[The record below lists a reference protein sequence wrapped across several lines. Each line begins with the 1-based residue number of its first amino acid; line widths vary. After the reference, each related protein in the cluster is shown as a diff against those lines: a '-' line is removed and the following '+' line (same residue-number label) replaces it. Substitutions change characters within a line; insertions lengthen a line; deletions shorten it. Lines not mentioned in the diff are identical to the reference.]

1 MRGRLTF
8 EIVRASQ
15 VYSLN
20 GKKQKK
26 STYVCHMAFFF
37 SYFSKIR
44 NDLRGSS
51 ACTLLIRVF
60 SSHSNF
66 ADVRFLKGRSDTIS
80 RHRFVFRIYFI
91 ATFMFLHGHTNQ
103 EGPKVSDGKR
113 FTVTATNK
121 RDHIWY
127 LPPRNLLLTAGRGL
141 MADTFFPTCEWV
153 WQSVKFTWLID

>member
-26 STYVCHMAFFF
+26 VHTFVTWQT
-37 SYFSKIR
+37 YFSKLR
-44 NDLRGSS
+44 NDLRGSC
-51 ACTLLIRVF
+51 ACTLLIGVF
-60 SSHSNF
+60 PSHLTF
-66 ADVRFLKGRSDTIS
+66 ADVVRFLKGRSDTIL
-80 RHRFVFRIYFI
+80 RHRFIFRIYFI

-121 RDHIWY
+121 RDRIWY

-141 MADTFFPTCEWV
+141 MADTSFPTCEWV
-153 WQSVKFTWLID
+153 WQSVKFTWLIDY

>member
-1 MRGRLTF
+1 MVKKKKKKYIRL
-8 EIVRASQ
+8 SH
-15 VYSLN
+15 
-20 GKKQKK
+20 G
-26 STYVCHMAFFF
+26 FFF
-37 SYFSKIR
+37 PYFSKLQ

-51 ACTLLIRVF
+51 ACTLLIWVF
-60 SSHSNF
+60 PSQLNF
-66 ADVRFLKGRSDTIS
+66 ADVVRFLKGRSDTIS

-103 EGPKVSDGKR
+103 EGPKVSDSKR

-121 RDHIWY
+121 RDRIWY